1 MEYLWWGLV
10 FLTGACVGSFLN
22 VCIFRIPQGKSVVF
36 PPSHCPSCRQALQSV
51 DLVPVISYIALKGKC
66 RHCGGKISVQYPAVE
81 FIAGILFLLAVLK
94 YGPTLAALRVA
105 ILFAVVVAA
114 TVIDLR
120 HRIIPDKLNLT
131 GLILGLPFLFES
143 REVLVANS
151 IGFLVGGGVLL
162 LIAVASRGGMGGGD
176 IKLAAVMGL
185 YLGWKYLLVA
195 VLTAFVAGSAAG
207 LIMLVFKIARLK
219 EPIPFG
225 PYLGLGAVVAAL
237 AGDKIVSWYMGS
249 FVV

>member
-1 MEYLWWGLV
+1 MRDLETIAIAITAAETGHLV
-10 FLTGACVGSFLN
+10 MATLHTSSAAETIDRV
-22 VCIFRIPQGKSVVF
+22 VDVFRIPQGKSVVL
-36 PPSHCPSCRQALQSV
+36 PPSHCPSCQQALQSV

-81 FIAGILFLLAVLK
+81 FITGTLFLLAVLK

-151 IGFLVGGGVLL
+151 IGFLVGGGLLL

-176 IKLAAVMGL
+176 IK
-185 YLGWKYLLVA
+185 
-195 VLTAFVAGSAAG
+195 
-207 LIMLVFKIARLK
+207 
-219 EPIPFG
+219 
-225 PYLGLGAVVAAL
+225 
-237 AGDKIVSWYMGS
+237 
-249 FVV
+249 